1 MANEEEQRH
10 QQRQQAADLIG
21 QIAFQILLGIVLAL
35 LVTPLFAA
43 LGLATLTAPF
53 ILAGW
58 LIRAGIQM
66 LGKAAVDATPC
77 AQGDNQPRLR

>member
-1 MANEEEQRH
+1 V
-10 QQRQQAADLIG
+10 AAT
-21 QIAFQILLGIVLAL
+21 AGIVLAL

-43 LGLATLTAPF
+43 LGLPTLTAPF

-66 LGKAAVDATPC
+66 LGNTVDATPC
-77 AQGDNQPRLR
+77 AQGENQPRLR